1 METDYQNYVES
12 LSGVSSD
19 DDDISTVDSS
29 DEAEESTLS
38 NTSTYPLQAPQTR
51 TRNLA
56 QMLYDREVCWNTH
69 TDKHTNSYM
78 HLFPYSSLQRTGFF
92 SGLSRGGQK
101 QKLPYERVPNR
112 LKLYLKDVLANNA
125 MEG

>member
-1 METDYQNYVES
+1 
-12 LSGVSSD
+12 
-19 DDDISTVDSS
+19 
-29 DEAEESTLS
+29 
-38 NTSTYPLQAPQTR
+38 
-51 TRNLA
+51 
-56 QMLYDREVCWNTH
+56 
-69 TDKHTNSYM
+69 M
-78 HLFPYSSLQRTGFF
+78 HLFPYTPLQRTGFF